1 MALGGGIFLFKNKTM
16 PGTYINFVSKNRAYA
31 DVSDRGFGAMLL
43 DLDWGVAGEV
53 FRVDADEF
61 QKNCRK
67 YFGYDY
73 GHDKMKGLRDLFI
86 GLKTGYFYR
95 LNSDGE
101 QATSEV
107 GKAKYKG
114 TRGNDLGFSVQADPD
129 ETGKFIVTTYITTD
143 GIRKTVDIQKGLK
156 DATQLVDND
165 FVTFTKSGNLIA
177 TAYKAFTGG
186 SNGSAITLQNYQDGL
201 DMIEPYY
208 FNILGYAGDDETV
221 KSLLI
226 NFTDRCRNQ
235 TGAKFQLVIHGKKKV
250 NHEGVISILND
261 VTDAATPKGSL
272 AYWVTGKEAACP
284 INRTVGNEVY
294 NGEYTVDTKHK
305 QYEIEQAIKDGMF
318 MFHIVTDPVG
328 GNIKGDVRVAKDIN
342 TFTEFTK
349 EKTVDFSYNQVI
361 RVLDNWAIDAAHLF
375 NKTYLDKA
383 QNDADGRK
391 SLWGDLVFLAEE
403 YQKVRAIQGFDD
415 KDIEMPVQGDKK
427 EDVVVTVSLQ
437 PTVAMEK
444 LYMTVVVE

>member
-61 QKNCRK
+61 QKNCHK

-114 TRGNDLGFSVQADPD
+114 VRGNDLGFSVQNDPD
-129 ETGKFIVTTYITTD
+129 EAGKFVVTTYLTTD
-143 GIRKTVDIQKGLK
+143 GVRKTVDIQKGLK

-165 FVTFTKSGNLIA
+165 FVTFTKSGNLTA

-261 VTDAATPKGSL
+261 VTDEATPKGSL

-294 NGEYTVDTKHK
+294 HGEYTVDTKHT
-305 QYEIEQAIKDGMF
+305 Q
-318 MFHIVTDPVG
+318 
-328 GNIKGDVRVAKDIN
+328 
-342 TFTEFTK
+342 
-349 EKTVDFSYNQVI
+349 
-361 RVLDNWAIDAAHLF
+361 
-375 NKTYLDKA
+375 
-383 QNDADGRK
+383 
-391 SLWGDLVFLAEE
+391 
-403 YQKVRAIQGFDD
+403 
-415 KDIEMPVQGDKK
+415 
-427 EDVVVTVSLQ
+427 
-437 PTVAMEK
+437 
-444 LYMTVVVE
+444 